1 MCLRTS
7 LKMLSKVLRVLAIF
21 RLLVYYEYIVV
32 VCYMYDV
39 YLFLQVFY
47 HLLIASFWAILYYF
61 FSSQCMLFH
70 NLTNHHHSCHHH
82 CHHCHCHCHHCKHH
96 HHYKGYERTIRFKV
110 ASKLLININFAIF
123 FPSVLPILS
132 SAYQFLILQIIS
144 LLLSWLMRSFFWK
157 LCELLYMCT
166 LYMWHFN

>member
-1 MCLRTS
+1 MNISIIMLHVPTYIAQNAIKGVTCTCYLSS
-7 LKMLSKVLRVLAIF
+7 LGLLWIHCCSVLHVWC
-21 RLLVYYEYIVV
+21 VP
-32 VCYMYDV
+32 
-39 YLFLQVFY
+39 FLQVFY

-82 CHHCHCHCHHCKHH
+82 CHHCHCHHCKHH

-144 LLLSWLMRSFFWK
+144 LLLSWLMQ
-157 LCELLYMCT
+157 L
-166 LYMWHFN
+166 